1 MGPPSP
7 AAAPEKVSGRRSVMY
22 TERGSRRTNAVS
34 RTVPELGPEEEDRC
48 FMILRCRSIV
58 AAFNDSAVS
67 RQEVLGK
74 VGVAEQPVVPVFLI
88 RELRSRTRH
97 SFTEETQRRTR
108 NIVVRRFSSVL
119 IY

>member
-22 TERGSRRTNAVS
+22 TGRGSRRTNAVS
-34 RTVPELGPEEEDRC
+34 RMGPELGPEEEDWC
-48 FMILRCRSIV
+48 FTTLRCRSIV

-67 RQEVLGK
+67 PRGFVPGK

-88 RELRSRTRH
+88 RESESRT
-97 SFTEETQRRTR
+97 
-108 NIVVRRFSSVL
+108 
-119 IY
+119 